1 MTYSGGTS
9 SPTPIAYLPVI
20 TVEVAFAPTDINSL
34 TQTWTDCTQYVRR
47 FNSKRGRQHFLDRN
61 EASTFDVMLYNRDGF
76 FTNGSVNGTGNTL
89 RARLPIR
96 VSASLSAT
104 ISTITVV
111 GTVATANLV
120 SADLTNTQ
128 SGDTIVISGNSN
140 SALNGTWTIQSA
152 SGSTATFTVPSGT
165 SGGSGG
171 TMVIY
176 YPVFWGLID
185 NIQEQ
190 VTDSLNSDLSVQA
203 SDYLKNLSLRY
214 LYAANLYGSYVTLAT
229 ASGLSLA
236 TAGAINWYRFDTNS
250 TYAGTAND
258 QISDAMVTAI
268 FSGNNGAV
276 VGATNQDQQGVCLYD
291 DRTCLDLTAGTG
303 NPSGSLSIS
312 PNSTI
317 CLDFWI
323 LGSGIAD
330 QQITNGLTITGGTG
344 DGDLLVTHS
353 GQLGWNGD
361 GTFCPQVI
369 NDGQWHHVAI
379 VADWSGGNVILG
391 VDGQW
396 TTTSTPTVGIVS
408 VGGLQIGQNV
418 VGANSLSALIDQV
431 VITGVPHTGAW
442 TATVQAQMAARA
454 AVGALLMHDSTPG
467 DMIAQTLIIAGFGS
481 IATTGTT
488 AYYSVPRYSVDEVA
502 YSNNAFYTQTPNY
515 GVMRFQGYTGNV
527 VGSSAMDV
535 ITTVCDTEIGDFFQ
549 DNLGMFN
556 FHTRAYPYAASRATA
571 TYSFGDQLS
580 SDYWYNPDNLQLTWD
595 DADIWTTVKI
605 SVQNGTTQVYENT
618 AAEATQG
625 YSTLTKSTNA
635 TTLDQALAT
644 AQYLGYLYES
654 GLPRVVSMELKART
668 DAGSQL
674 PAMLAAY
681 LNNRVH
687 FTRTMPNANPNV
699 SVDMIIEAITDE
711 FDAEAGDWTTTFTL
725 DPYPLRIE
733 TQDSKHYMIADDAT
747 YGTTDGTNVA
757 I

>member
-1 MTYSGGTS
+1 MAYNGGNPN
-9 SPTPIAYLPVI
+9 PTPIAYLPVI
-20 TVEVAFAPTDINSL
+20 KVEVAFAPTDINSL

-61 EASTFDVMLYNRDGF
+61 EASTFDVTLYNRDGF
-76 FTNGSVNGTGNTL
+76 FTNGTKNGTGKTL
-89 RARLPIR
+89 RARLPMR
-96 VSASLSAT
+96 ASASLSAT
-104 ISTITVV
+104 ISTITVA

-120 SADLTNTQ
+120 SANLTNTQ

-140 SALNGTWTIQSA
+140 SALNGTWTIQTAMS
-152 SGSTATFTVPSGT
+152 STVTFTVPSGT

-214 LYAANLYGSYVTLAT
+214 LSASSLYGSYVTPAGFT
-229 ASGLSLA
+229 GLTL
-236 TAGAINWYRFDTNS
+236 TTPGAINWYRFDTTS
-250 TYAGTAND
+250 TFAGTASD
-258 QISDAMVTAI
+258 QLNFSDSQPQ
-268 FSGNNGAV
+268 SGKNGAV
-276 VGATNQDQQGVCLYD
+276 IGATSQNQQGVCLYD

-303 NPSGSLSIS
+303 NPSGYLKLN

-317 CLDFWI
+317 CLDFWV
-323 LGSGIAD
+323 LGQNLAGQTLTS
-330 QQITNGLTITGGTG
+330 GLTITGGSS
-344 DGDLLVTHS
+344 DGDLYVTGN

-361 GTFCPQVI
+361 STVCPQIV
-369 NDGQWHHVAI
+369 NDGQWHHIAI
-379 VADWSGGNVILG
+379 AADWSGGNVNLG

-396 TTTSTPTVGIVS
+396 TTTSSSTVGIV
-408 VGGLQIGQNV
+408 GIPLQIGPIS
-418 VGANSLSALIDQV
+418 GYIDQV

-454 AVGALLMHDSTPG
+454 AVGSLLMGDSTPG

-502 YSNNAFYTQTPNY
+502 YSNSNFNVQNPNY
-515 GVMRFQGYTGNV
+515 GVMHVQGYSSTV
-527 VGSSAMDV
+527 SGSSAMDV

-571 TYSFGDQLS
+571 TYSFADQLS
-580 SDYWYNPDNLQLTWD
+580 SSYWYNPDNLQLTWD
-595 DADIWTTVKI
+595 DADIWTTVKV
-605 SVQNGTTQVYENT
+605 SVQNGATQTYENT
-618 AAEATQG
+618 AAEETQG

-635 TTLDQALAT
+635 TTLDQALST
-644 AQYLGYLYES
+644 AQYLGYLYQN

-668 DAGSQL
+668 DGGSQL

-681 LNNRVH
+681 LNNRVN
-687 FTRTMPNANPNV
+687 FSRTMPNAYP
-699 SVDMIIEAITDE
+699 SVGGDMIIEAITDE

-725 DPYPLRIE
+725 DPYPLRI
-733 TQDSKHYMIADDAT
+733 TTIDGNYYMIADNAT
-747 YGTTDGTNVA
+747 YGTTDGSNVA